1 MKTVE
6 EIQTKNTISR
16 CSRKMVRALL
26 KSVHDEDLKKLENFL
41 KIPNEKYNKSD
52 DIGNVLSSEHI
63 LTTPQGDFK
72 IVRKPGEKF
81 VTFSRV
87 EK

>member
-26 KSVHDEDLKKLENFL
+26 KSVLDEDLKKLESFL
-41 KIPNEKYNKSD
+41 KIPNDKN
-52 DIGNVLSSEHI
+52 SEHI

-72 IVRKPGEKF
+72 IVRKPGENF

-87 EK
+87 EI